1 MGDKNF
7 FNVCARARVWRLC
20 VVVVW
25 GIDGGGASVNGGGA
39 SVNGQG
45 GKRGRA
51 RTANGERGQVC
62 APCGGGGNL
71 IFLALIISPSIG
83 GNFTPK
89 TATENGAQ
97 YVSPSS
103 HSHIPKSDPRLRQ
116 PCSEVSPIIGEKIK
130 VAFSVIFVN
139 KRQLFTEKPVR

>member
-1 MGDKNF
+1 MG
-7 FNVCARARVWRLC
+7 
-20 VVVVW
+20 VW
-25 GIDGGGASVNGGGA
+25 GCWCGGVWGGYAHGANVNGERA
-39 SVNGQG
+39 SANGQG

-130 VAFSVIFVN
+130 VSF
-139 KRQLFTEKPVR
+139 